1 MRSRSIHAGPP
12 PELVER
18 DAEIAVLREA
28 VRDLGRGRGGVVVV
42 DAGAGMGK
50 TALLREARDEAAAV
64 GVRVL
69 SARGAELERDFA
81 FGVVRQLLEPALPGD
96 PDERRALLTGA
107 ASATELI
114 LGDHAPA
121 GDGLPGSLF
130 TLLNGAY
137 WALVTLAERG
147 PLVVVADDAQ
157 WADPPSLRFL
167 GFLARRLDSVAVL
180 LVVATR
186 GGEHDDGGL
195 LDDLLAVEG
204 CAHLR
209 LRGLSATGV
218 ARLVRRHL
226 DAADDELC
234 AACHLTTAGNPLF
247 VRELVRVLQ
256 EDGTRPGADGA
267 AAVAAAGPDAV
278 RRYVAARLRR
288 QSAEVRQVAR
298 AVAVLG
304 DDTTLPLVAAH
315 AGVDVAS
322 AAACAEHLVRHG
334 VLVSADPPA
343 FVHVVVRDVVLS
355 LVPLAERGDEH
366 DRAAR
371 VLAEAGSPAARVA
384 SHVLRT
390 TPAGRGDRVALL
402 TGAADEAWRRGSPEG
417 AATYLARARLEPPP
431 PQARSEVS
439 RLLGNCEVHRLSTAA
454 ADTYLREA
462 VQLAGTPEQRARCWY
477 SLARFRHSCGRG
489 DAALELLT
497 HAADRLPPDASP
509 ALVRD
514 LLSELLGVARA
525 ELSARPELLTRLA
538 VFRATAREGD
548 PVLAAHLSVEAV
560 FTGERADV
568 AVALARAALD
578 GDRLAP
584 ERSAIWSAVST
595 LLVAHHLVEAEQ
607 RVLRALRDAVE
618 RGQLSAIGVV
628 RGYLARIALLR
639 GDLPAAEE
647 HALLGARAVPRP
659 NVGLP
664 ALDAARVRLLVERG
678 RLEQARAVLRDGELA
693 DGAPPRNSL
702 HLWLLE
708 ARMALSAARGDDEAV
723 LADAATCAALHE
735 RWGVTGLWDVPWRLH
750 ASAAHL
756 RSGRRERAAALAAEE
771 LRLARAFGAPGQ
783 VARALRAVAVAGS
796 EGDGGH
802 LAEAVALLRAG
813 PARLELAHALADL
826 GEARR
831 RGGDRAGARTALREA
846 AEVAVGC
853 GAEALADRLRA
864 GLAAGGGRPPRI
876 EVTGVAALTPSERR
890 VAELAA
896 DALTNR
902 QIAENLF
909 VTEKTVETH
918 LGRAFRKLGVRS
930 RTQLAVR
937 MATR

>member
-1 MRSRSIHAGPP
+1 M
-12 PELVER
+12 
-18 DAEIAVLREA
+18 LREA
-28 VRDLGRGRGGVVVV
+28 VRELGRGRGGVVVV

-50 TALLREARDEAAAV
+50 TALLREVRGSAAAA
-64 GVRVL
+64 GLGVL

-96 PDERRALLTGA
+96 PGERRALLTGA
-107 ASATELI
+107 ASAVELV
-114 LGDHAPA
+114 LGDRAPT
-121 GDGLPGSLF
+121 GDGPAGSLF
-130 TLLNGAY
+130 ALLNGAY

-147 PLVVVADDAQ
+147 PLAVVVDDAQ

-167 GFLARRLDSVAVL
+167 GFLSRRLDSVAVL

-186 GGEHDDGGL
+186 GGEHDDSGL
-195 LDDLLAVEG
+195 LDDLLAAEG

-209 LRGLSATGV
+209 PRGLSAAGV
-218 ARLVRRHL
+218 ARLVRRRL
-226 DAADDELC
+226 GAADDELC

-256 EDGTRPGADGA
+256 EDGARRGAD
-267 AAVAAAGPDAV
+267 AVAAAGPDAV
-278 RRYVAARLRR
+278 RRHVAARLRR
-288 QSAEVRQVAR
+288 QSDQVRRVAR

-304 DDTTLPLVAAH
+304 DDTTLPLVAEH

-334 VLVSADPPA
+334 VLADADPPA

-355 LVPLAERGDEH
+355 LVPLAERGAEH

-371 VLAEAGSPAARVA
+371 VLAEAGAPVARVA

-390 TPAGRGDRVALL
+390 TPAGRADRVALL
-402 TGAADEAWRRGSPEG
+402 AGAADEAWRRGSPEG
-417 AATYLARARLEPPP
+417 AATYLARARQEPPEP
-431 PQARSEVS
+431 PARSEIS

-462 VQLAGTPEQRARCWY
+462 VRLAGTPEQRARCWY

-497 HAADRLPPDASP
+497 RAADRLPPDASP

-514 LLSELLGVARA
+514 LRSELLGVARA
-525 ELSARPELLTRLA
+525 ELSARPELLARLA
-538 VFRATAREGD
+538 EFRATAREDD

-568 AVALARAALD
+568 AVALARTALD
-578 GDRLAP
+578 GDRLTP

-595 LLVAHHLVEAEQ
+595 LLVAHRLVEAEQ
-607 RVLRALRDAVE
+607 RVQRALRDAVE
-618 RGQLSAIGVV
+618 RGQLSALGVV
-628 RGYLARIALLR
+628 RGYLARTALLR

-647 HALLGARAVPRP
+647 HVELGSRAVPRP

-678 RLEQARAVLRDGELA
+678 LLEQARAVLADGELA

-708 ARMALSAARGDDEAV
+708 SRMALSAALGDDEAV

-771 LRLARAFGAPGQ
+771 LRLATAFGAPGQ
-783 VARALRAVAVAGS
+783 VARALRAVAAAGP
-796 EGDGGH
+796 EGGGH
-802 LAEAVALLRAG
+802 LAEAVDLLRAG
-813 PARLELAHALADL
+813 PARLELAGALADL
-826 GEARR
+826 GEARAR
-831 RGGDRAGARTALREA
+831 AGDRVGARAVLREA

-876 EVTGVAALTPSERR
+876 EATGVAALTPSERR

-937 MATR
+937 MVTR